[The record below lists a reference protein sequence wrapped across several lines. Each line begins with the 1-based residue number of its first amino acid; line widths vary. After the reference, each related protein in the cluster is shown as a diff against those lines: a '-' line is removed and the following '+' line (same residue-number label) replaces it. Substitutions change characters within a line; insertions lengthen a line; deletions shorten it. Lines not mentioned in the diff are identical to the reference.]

1 MNERVWEF
9 NRELLSLIEEMD
21 SPSAGLFYAFNLL
34 TEPGSMMFIIER

>member
-21 SPSAGLFYAFNLL
+21 WPGLFYAFNLL